1 MATETQ
7 SDEAPFWI
15 VEVVGKEQEVPRDY
29 VCPLTAA
36 EHVDVIFGFSGREN
50 GALGTPVAP
59 YGHSQSG
66 AVSSDVGDRLLR
78 CALPRAVPSTSIGKI
93 KLKEAT
99 ITPPR
104 ANARPSSGSGVLS
117 VAPVVRY
124 ELKAADK
131 ALVLER
137 CRVF

>member
-1 MATETQ
+1 MLFSSFLA
-7 SDEAPFWI
+7 
-15 VEVVGKEQEVPRDY
+15 GKWRSWYAGCAQW
-29 VCPLTAA
+29 
-36 EHVDVIFGFSGREN
+36 SQKSQK
-50 GALGTPVAP
+50 
-59 YGHSQSG
+59 GHSQRG
-66 AVSSDVGDRLLR
+66 AVSSVVGDRLLR

-93 KLKEAT
+93 KLKEDT

-104 ANARPSSGSGVLS
+104 ASAQLSGGSGVLS

>member
-36 EHVDVIFGFSGREN
+36 EHADVIFEFPRGKM
-50 GALGTPVAP
+50 ALLVRRLRPMVTLRGEPSRRLLEIDSSVAP
-59 YGHSQSG
+59 FLVPCH
-66 AVSSDVGDRLLR
+66 LLR
-78 CALPRAVPSTSIGKI
+78 LGKI

-104 ANARPSSGSGVLS
+104 ASARLSGGSGVLS

>member
-1 MATETQ
+1 MATKTQ
-7 SDEAPFWI
+7 SDEVSFWVI
-15 VEVVGKEQEVPRDY
+15 EMVGKEQEMPRDY
-29 VCPLTAA
+29 VCPLTAV
-36 EHVDVIFGFSGREN
+36 EHFGVIFELPSGKM
-50 GALGTPVAP
+50 ALLVRRLRPMVTLRGEPSRRLLEIDSSVAP
-59 YGHSQSG
+59 FLVPCH
-66 AVSSDVGDRLLR
+66 LLQ
-78 CALPRAVPSTSIGKI
+78 LGKI

-104 ANARPSSGSGVLS
+104 ASAQLSGGSGVLS